1 VAKKEVVVEPPKE
14 EKKNIK
20 VAAFQQ
26 FKRKSSLSIGGAIK
40 KKTEVKEEQKQQEDL
55 SNKPRKSFTV
65 EQLHAKWKSYAY
77 RVQKERRVS
86 MYATLSKRQPELK
99 ENFEVVFT
107 IDSAVQQI
115 DLDNERPDL
124 LAFLRKELNNY
135 GVSLTIEMTE
145 KEATS
150 MKYLSGRDRFLQM
163 AEKNDALHQLR
174 EKLGLDIEY

>member
-1 VAKKEVVVEPPKE
+1 M
-14 EKKNIK
+14 KKNVK

-40 KKTEVKEEQKQQEDL
+40 KNSEVKEEEAQQEDFT
-55 SNKPRKSFTV
+55 NKPKKDFTLD
-65 EQLHAKWKSYAY
+65 QLQAKWKSYAY

-99 ENFEVVFT
+99 ENYEVVFT
-107 IDSAVQQI
+107 IDSSVQQI
-115 DLDNERPDL
+115 DLDTERPSL
-124 LAFLRKELNNY
+124 LAYLRKELNNY
-135 GVSLTIEMTE
+135 GLSLTIEMTE
-145 KEATS
+145 SEATS